1 MNHLTHHHI
10 RKGFTLVEMVLYV
23 SLCSIILLSLSTFLS
38 FLLES
43 RVRSQSISEVNQ
55 QGLQVMSL
63 ITQTIRNG
71 RSIQTPAIGVT
82 APTLSITTANPL
94 LNPTVFLLSSTT
106 LSIQEAGKQA
116 IPLTNS
122 RVQVSALV
130 FQNISSSSSTEKIIR
145 ISFTLDSRNPQG
157 RNEYAFTK
165 TFIGSATLRQ

>member
-1 MNHLTHHHI
+1 
-10 RKGFTLVEMVLYV
+10 MVLYV
-23 SLCSIILLSLSTFLS
+23 SLCSILLLSLSTFLS

-71 RSIQTPAIGVT
+71 RSILTPSIGASASTV
-82 APTLSITTANPL
+82 SITTTNPL
-94 LNPTVFLLSSTT
+94 LNPTVFLLSSST
-106 LSIQEAGKQA
+106 LSIQEAGKPA
-116 IPLTNS
+116 VALTNS
-122 RVQVSALV
+122 RVQASALL

-145 ISFTLDSRNPQG
+145 ITFTLDSRNPQG